1 MGDLNER
8 SLPCPID
15 AAAMPIASPYV
26 SPIRLE
32 SILMLRAA
40 AELLIW
46 RFHRNRPDGLKRA
59 LHVVKSVLLLTVRA
73 TGEEG
78 KRMASG
84 LIGIQVPGNRLWVRV
99 PCPPL
104 SFVIA
109 WRCVGERN
117 VLRGRMLRR
126 VTGIV

>member
-1 MGDLNER
+1 
-8 SLPCPID
+8 
-15 AAAMPIASPYV
+15 MPIASPYV
-26 SPIRLE
+26 LPIRLE

-104 SFVIA
+104 WFHVA
-109 WRCVGERN
+109 LRCVG
-117 VLRGRMLRR
+117 
-126 VTGIV
+126 